1 MKKFICCLL
10 SIAASYSSVFAQD
23 ENDALRYSF
32 SPNYGSARGMSIGSA
47 LGSIGGDF
55 STLSVNPAGIGVYRK
70 SEFAITPSITVGNNK
85 ASYLGVQT
93 TDNMAK
99 FNLNHI
105 GFVITSSKKGN
116 SYKTSRWKT
125 FSFGFGMNRIAS
137 FKNEM
142 TYTGTNTKSSIVERW
157 SEDFNKLG
165 GLNNFSI
172 GSVNYAAFAAYQT
185 WLIDKDY
192 TAGGDSSKARSYVPY
207 ADGIRQT
214 KRISESGGQN
224 EYVLNLG
231 GNYMEKLMLGATV
244 GIQSVNY
251 KRDFYF
257 NEEDVSGNT
266 NNDFKYMNFQENLVT
281 TGLGANLKL
290 GAIIK
295 PSQNFRFGVAFHTP
309 THLELNDVS
318 SISMTSHTDSFLLR
332 NNLSTSQITTYEQD
346 SSLVFNYS
354 LNTPYKALAS
364 ATVLFKQFGF
374 LTADIEYVNYS
385 TMRYKFDNGFENESD
400 AVNTIIK
407 NTYTDALNIRVGAEA
422 KLKDLS
428 LRAGYGYYGSPYA
441 STVANG
447 ARTQLSAGLGYRTN
461 TWFLDIAYV
470 YAHQSYKDLPYA
482 LGRVNAN
489 VQSASIDKN
498 TGNAMITMGWKF

>member
-1 MKKFICCLL
+1 MKKLVFCLL

-23 ENDALRYSF
+23 EHDALRYSM
-32 SPNYGSARGMSIGSA
+32 STNYGTARGMAIGSA

-55 STLSVNPAGIGVYRK
+55 STLSVNPAGIGIYRK
-70 SEFAITPSITVGNNK
+70 SEFALTPSITVGNNK
-85 ASYLGVQT
+85 ASYLGVQS

-99 FNLNHI
+99 FNLNHF

-116 SYKTSRWKT
+116 AYKSSRWKT
-125 FSFGFGMNRIAS
+125 FSFGLGMNRIAS

-165 GLNNFSI
+165 GLNSLSI
-172 GSVNYAAFAAYQT
+172 GSVNYSAFAAYQT

-192 TAGGDSSKARSYVPY
+192 TVGGDSTKARSYVPY
-207 ADGIRQT
+207 SDGIKQT

-224 EYVLNLG
+224 EYLLNLG

-251 KRDFYF
+251 NRNLYF
-257 NEEDVSGNT
+257 DEEDISGNN
-266 NNDFKYMNFQENLVT
+266 NNDFKYMNYRESLAT

-295 PSQNFRFGVAFHTP
+295 PSQNFRFGFAFHTP

-364 ATVLFKQFGF
+364 ATVLFKQYGF

-385 TMRYKFDNGFENESD
+385 TMRYKFDNGFEKEAD
-400 AVNTIIK
+400 AVNAIIK
-407 NTYTDALNIRVGAEA
+407 NTYTDALNLRVGAEA

-428 LRAGYGYYGSPYA
+428 LRAGFAYYGSPYT
-441 STVANG
+441 SSIANG
-447 ARTQLSAGLGYRTN
+447 ARTQVSAGIGYRTN
-461 TWFLDIAYV
+461 TWFLDLAYV
-470 YAHQSYKDLPYA
+470 YAHQTFKDLPYA
-482 LGRVNAN
+482 LGRTNAN

-498 TGNAMITMGWKF
+498 TGNAMATIGWKF